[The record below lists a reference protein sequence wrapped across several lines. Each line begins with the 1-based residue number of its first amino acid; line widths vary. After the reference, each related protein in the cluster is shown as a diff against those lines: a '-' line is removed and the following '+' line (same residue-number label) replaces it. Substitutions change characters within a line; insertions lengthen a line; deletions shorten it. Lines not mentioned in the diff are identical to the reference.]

1 MKKIILIISILLFL
15 GTNAFAKWKYNQGDI
30 VQGEVIFGKKDSFK
44 LPPGEFIVALIA
56 REREFHDMMLYQVD
70 KNSGYV
76 RWAIHLYATGNTE
89 WGWWNTPEWCE
100 RTNVYFIKK
109 KKGNKKYA
117 CWMVNHTRSDIGAN
131 KGFWKKVR
139 EYEIT
144 NGIKTPDILVYSSHE
159 FSKGPKVWG
168 SGYFY
173 NPELDGIPKP
183 EGLEWATN
191 EFHMQRVMNYP
202 KHEEFLKK
210 YISISAKFVDEFNKT
225 HKIKGQLSLNPKENL
240 SQVSINT
247 EKTDNKSV
255 SKSTDN
261 KNVVEELKDLKDLLD
276 SGAITQDEFEKAKK
290 KLLN

>member
-1 MKKIILIISILLFL
+1 MKKIILIISIFLFL

-30 VQGEVIFGKKDSFK
+30 VQGEVIFGKKDIFK
-44 LPPGEFIVALIA
+44 LPPGEFIVALIS

-70 KNSGYV
+70 KNSSYV

-89 WGWWNTPEWCE
+89 WGWWNLPKWCK

-117 CWMVNHTRSDIGAN
+117 CWMVNHTRSDIVAN
-131 KGFWKKVR
+131 NGFWEKVR

-144 NGIKTPDILVYSSHE
+144 NGIKSPDIFVYSSHE

-173 NPELDGIPKP
+173 NPELDGIPRPK
-183 EGLEWATN
+183 GLEWATN

-210 YISISAKFVDEFNKT
+210 YISISAKFVDEFNKS
-225 HKIKGQLSLNPKENL
+225 HKIKGQLSLNPKENF

-247 EKTDNKSV
+247 EKTDNKNV
-255 SKSTDN
+255 TKSGDN
-261 KNVVEELKDLKDLLD
+261 KNVVDKLKDLKGLLD

>member
-30 VQGEVIFGKKDSFK
+30 IQGEVIFGKKDTFK
-44 LPPGEFIVALIA
+44 LPPGEFFVALVT
-56 REREFHDMMLYQVD
+56 REREFHDMMLYQID
-70 KNSGYV
+70 KNSGYI
-76 RWAIHLYATGNTE
+76 RWGIYLYATGNTE
-89 WGWWNTPEWCE
+89 WGWWNMPKFCN

-117 CWMVNHTRSDIGAN
+117 CWMVNHYRSDIPSN
-131 KGFWKKVR
+131 KGFWAKVR
-139 EYEIT
+139 EYEIS
-144 NGIKTPDILVYSSHE
+144 NGLKNPDIFIGSQHE
-159 FSKGPKVWG
+159 YSKGPKVWG
-168 SGYFY
+168 SIYFY
-173 NPELDGIPKP
+173 NPELDGVPKP
-183 EGLEWATN
+183 KSLEWNTN
-191 EFHMQRVMNYP
+191 EFHKQRVMDYP

-225 HKIKGQLSLNPKENL
+225 HKIKSQLSLNPKENL

-255 SKSTDN
+255 SKSADK
-261 KNVVEELKDLKDLLD
+261 KNIVEELKGLKDLLD
-276 SGAITQDEFEKAKK
+276 AGAITQDEFEKAKK